1 MNEEALK
8 YAHELFTKDGY
19 SGSLDDYKKLIET
32 NKEALDYSYKL
43 FKKDGYTDNFDTF
56 QGLLGVKKKGAGERT
71 IQEYGNGSKPSQV
84 TQTKP
89 KVFGESITTGVEGI
103 KKTLAESKQ
112 PFEQPK
118 TKQIEPQVGGELE
131 WKTDLTPS
139 KMTTKGIMIEEK
151 KDGGADFGL
160 SKYVEQQ
167 TINTISETM
176 GYSPI
181 DVRRKLTEAPLAER
195 TQFLY
200 SVNNA
205 INQKVEDTPTLFI
218 DAETGQYTQQR
229 NKNKQIVAQ
238 LEKTKEYI
246 GLELQ
251 KVKSEATKNINQF
264 ATINSQTEPNSYFN
278 TFFNDGLQS
287 LKATN
292 PEQAKTIQN
301 VLEKGI
307 RLNDVYSYNAAYSG
321 YISNI
326 NNIDKKIND
335 LIKLVPTDEIKK
347 KRDKIDTATNQQDYN
362 TAVNEYNAFIAP
374 YKNSIDELQKLST
387 LRDNVDGAWKNN
399 YKTAFPEKYKLDEE
413 QKLVNKEYEEGGIP
427 TKAYYQLIAPIR
439 AWLGETG
446 ESAVGFVGNSMS
458 ALGFIDKDL
467 YINARKRFDL
477 GITTNLQPEIIQGL
491 SKLDNVQHREYIL
504 NKYGKDSL
512 VYNQQ
517 TNEYEINKQSTNAK
531 EVEEYVGTGVNWDA
545 IVPTMIKTTAQSYGF
560 YSGGL
565 LFGGKS
571 ALAKN
576 VAQFGSVFVQS
587 MDMNVQQAIDNGM
600 SFDDAM
606 IIGAMY
612 STIEG
617 LSERIVPEEKIWGGL
632 SKLSGSK
639 LNKFYDDALN
649 LHRLGM
655 KGNVKQFATSMA
667 DLSIGY
673 VKSVAPEIGE
683 EFISQ
688 IGQAV
693 TDTVYNKVNDA
704 NKGDIEVSP
713 LDYKTL
719 KNIALETMVGMT
731 PTALLGGVGNMSTM
745 KKVAMYSMGKEP
757 QVYKDALKDLLE
769 SGQITKEKYDKQVQ
783 KVDTVSNIYEMLP
796 NETTSGIKLNDD
808 AKIELLNKY
817 YAKSQLTAEKKVL
830 ENAGATEEDVN
841 VIDEQIKEKS
851 SEIVSVISTGKI
863 EENVVEDKNIL
874 YAPLKGTP
882 ITMGDV
888 AALEKELE
896 DSGKTLTAFEIGS
909 KYNIGLIA
917 RQTIFDKYNNLKPKQ
932 YAVQKPTTTEE
943 MLRPKSEGEIGQ
955 LGLQGVEQKDQ
966 SKDTSKASEAKEVAP
981 LKIELSPFELTEE
994 EISKLDNDQK
1004 EEYQFLVEANT
1015 PSSKDKLKDLVAQI
1029 RAEQPTVSKEQAPAS
1044 RDVESTA
1051 KALETD
1057 SDGNFVPKKYTLNAR
1072 GENPAPNI
1080 PVSAIDLQSSGLEDL
1095 TDVEQVKLLEIRGK
1109 NSEGKTVGKVWI
1121 KKQDGQSYDA
1131 EVFFNDAELKT
1142 KESLLSKE
1150 QTQKDSGAGDK
1161 GVPFIKK
1168 IFDKIRSITKL
1179 NKVQHNILFNI
1190 DTKLSKE
1197 IADAYEKMKHDPNN
1211 PKVKKA
1217 YKAMVEETKQQY
1229 DALIEGGL
1237 KAERWTGK
1245 GEPYAN
1251 SKEML
1256 SDLKENNHLWF
1267 LPNESAFGDKDA
1279 ATKYKDN
1286 IGLQD
1291 SGITLDGK
1299 PLTNS
1304 EVFRIVHDA
1313 VHGINGN
1320 EFGAIG
1326 EENATLQHLS
1336 MYSDEALPAVV
1347 AQTRGQNSWVNFS
1360 GVNDSANAKFK
1371 EAAKL
1376 EKEGKYDEAK
1386 KIRKEAQK
1394 EFIFA
1399 EPKIGLLPNKY
1410 NFRYYG
1416 TKNSEI
1422 ASKEGTNTRSGDGN
1436 KGESQ
1441 PINAL
1446 TDEKNLARE
1455 SKSFSSR
1462 SNNRGR
1468 TIRTSYGDVV
1478 PKAIHTVKQS
1488 LIDGINK
1495 VFPNAAID
1503 KELFE
1508 VDADIFHK
1516 AAIKAKSVNKYG
1528 AAVDILSPKEYSN
1541 YRLFITEDGLTGIA
1555 LSPTGDLG
1563 SGFDM
1568 SGKSRRLVQ
1577 LLVLGIENGA
1587 THANAFDTIL
1597 PDYYSAFGFKPVARN
1612 LWNDALK
1619 PKDWNYTTFEKWNNG
1634 RPDVVHFVWDGG
1646 DRNNIYERIGQFDN
1660 YSEYHKEQTPVINT
1674 WEEAQEI
1681 VQQSLLSK
1689 EQAPEAKKESTPKKE
1704 KTKFAEDEK
1713 RKLQPQRARDRG
1725 RRIKV
1730 RRFAPLEGA
1739 PSVQGINGG
1748 DPQLIAVAEEY
1759 ARKNGISLKR
1769 QSEYAKVDENRAKRI
1784 ADEYEK
1790 MKHDPQ
1796 NPKVKEAYENLIKQ
1810 TIAQYEALTD
1820 AGYKFW
1826 FIDANIPSN
1835 AEYASTPYNAL
1846 RDARQNK
1853 TMGVFPTTDGFGTNE
1868 SIDVSDNPLMAE
1880 TGFYWSVGGLDGKK
1894 KPVLANDLFRAVH
1907 DMFGHGLE
1915 GAGFRARG
1923 EENAWQAHIRLFTG
1937 SAIGAITSETRGQNS
1952 WLNYGP
1958 YGDTNRTAK
1967 VEDTVFADQKTGL
1980 MPEWT
1985 WAEGKVGDMEED
1997 ISQEEDI
2004 MQVFDDI
2011 AEIDN
2016 EMEGKNAKELKE
2028 LKQERKDIL
2037 NNNPQSKFIIEKLP
2051 ELRKLLK
2058 FEQQGKCR

>member
-218 DAETGQYTQQR
+218 DAEIGQYTQQR

-347 KRDKIDTATNQQDYN
+347 KRDKIDIATNQQDYN
-362 TAVNEYNAFIAP
+362 TAVKEYNAFIAP

-427 TKAYYQLIAPIR
+427 TKAYYQLIAPIK
-439 AWLGETG
+439 AWLGETE
-446 ESAVGFVGNSMS
+446 ESALGFVGNSMS

-477 GITTNLQPEIIQGL
+477 SITTNLQPEIIQGL

-719 KNIALETMVGMT
+719 KNIALETIVGMT

-796 NETTSGIKLNDD
+796 NETTSGIKLND
-808 AKIELLNKY
+808 
-817 YAKSQLTAEKKVL
+817 
-830 ENAGATEEDVN
+830 
-841 VIDEQIKEKS
+841 
-851 SEIVSVISTGKI
+851 
-863 EENVVEDKNIL
+863 
-874 YAPLKGTP
+874 
-882 ITMGDV
+882 
-888 AALEKELE
+888 
-896 DSGKTLTAFEIGS
+896 
-909 KYNIGLIA
+909 
-917 RQTIFDKYNNLKPKQ
+917 
-932 YAVQKPTTTEE
+932 
-943 MLRPKSEGEIGQ
+943 
-955 LGLQGVEQKDQ
+955 
-966 SKDTSKASEAKEVAP
+966 
-981 LKIELSPFELTEE
+981 
-994 EISKLDNDQK
+994 
-1004 EEYQFLVEANT
+1004 
-1015 PSSKDKLKDLVAQI
+1015 
-1029 RAEQPTVSKEQAPAS
+1029 
-1044 RDVESTA
+1044 
-1051 KALETD
+1051 
-1057 SDGNFVPKKYTLNAR
+1057 
-1072 GENPAPNI
+1072 
-1080 PVSAIDLQSSGLEDL
+1080 
-1095 TDVEQVKLLEIRGK
+1095 
-1109 NSEGKTVGKVWI
+1109 
-1121 KKQDGQSYDA
+1121 
-1131 EVFFNDAELKT
+1131 
-1142 KESLLSKE
+1142 
-1150 QTQKDSGAGDK
+1150 
-1161 GVPFIKK
+1161 
-1168 IFDKIRSITKL
+1168 
-1179 NKVQHNILFNI
+1179 
-1190 DTKLSKE
+1190 
-1197 IADAYEKMKHDPNN
+1197 
-1211 PKVKKA
+1211 
-1217 YKAMVEETKQQY
+1217 
-1229 DALIEGGL
+1229 
-1237 KAERWTGK
+1237 
-1245 GEPYAN
+1245 
-1251 SKEML
+1251 
-1256 SDLKENNHLWF
+1256 
-1267 LPNESAFGDKDA
+1267 
-1279 ATKYKDN
+1279 
-1286 IGLQD
+1286 
-1291 SGITLDGK
+1291 
-1299 PLTNS
+1299 
-1304 EVFRIVHDA
+1304 
-1313 VHGINGN
+1313 
-1320 EFGAIG
+1320 
-1326 EENATLQHLS
+1326 
-1336 MYSDEALPAVV
+1336 
-1347 AQTRGQNSWVNFS
+1347 
-1360 GVNDSANAKFK
+1360 
-1371 EAAKL
+1371 
-1376 EKEGKYDEAK
+1376 
-1386 KIRKEAQK
+1386 
-1394 EFIFA
+1394 FA
-1399 EPKIGLLPNKY
+1399 
-1410 NFRYYG
+1410 
-1416 TKNSEI
+1416 
-1422 ASKEGTNTRSGDGN
+1422 
-1436 KGESQ
+1436 
-1441 PINAL
+1441 
-1446 TDEKNLARE
+1446 
-1455 SKSFSSR
+1455 
-1462 SNNRGR
+1462 
-1468 TIRTSYGDVV
+1468 
-1478 PKAIHTVKQS
+1478 
-1488 LIDGINK
+1488 
-1495 VFPNAAID
+1495 
-1503 KELFE
+1503 
-1508 VDADIFHK
+1508 
-1516 AAIKAKSVNKYG
+1516 
-1528 AAVDILSPKEYSN
+1528 
-1541 YRLFITEDGLTGIA
+1541 
-1555 LSPTGDLG
+1555 
-1563 SGFDM
+1563 
-1568 SGKSRRLVQ
+1568 
-1577 LLVLGIENGA
+1577 
-1587 THANAFDTIL
+1587 
-1597 PDYYSAFGFKPVARN
+1597 
-1612 LWNDALK
+1612 
-1619 PKDWNYTTFEKWNNG
+1619 
-1634 RPDVVHFVWDGG
+1634 
-1646 DRNNIYERIGQFDN
+1646 
-1660 YSEYHKEQTPVINT
+1660 
-1674 WEEAQEI
+1674 
-1681 VQQSLLSK
+1681 
-1689 EQAPEAKKESTPKKE
+1689 
-1704 KTKFAEDEK
+1704 
-1713 RKLQPQRARDRG
+1713 
-1725 RRIKV
+1725 
-1730 RRFAPLEGA
+1730 
-1739 PSVQGINGG
+1739 
-1748 DPQLIAVAEEY
+1748 
-1759 ARKNGISLKR
+1759 
-1769 QSEYAKVDENRAKRI
+1769 
-1784 ADEYEK
+1784 
-1790 MKHDPQ
+1790 
-1796 NPKVKEAYENLIKQ
+1796 
-1810 TIAQYEALTD
+1810 
-1820 AGYKFW
+1820 
-1826 FIDANIPSN
+1826 
-1835 AEYASTPYNAL
+1835 
-1846 RDARQNK
+1846 
-1853 TMGVFPTTDGFGTNE
+1853 
-1868 SIDVSDNPLMAE
+1868 
-1880 TGFYWSVGGLDGKK
+1880 
-1894 KPVLANDLFRAVH
+1894 
-1907 DMFGHGLE
+1907 
-1915 GAGFRARG
+1915 
-1923 EENAWQAHIRLFTG
+1923 
-1937 SAIGAITSETRGQNS
+1937 
-1952 WLNYGP
+1952 
-1958 YGDTNRTAK
+1958 
-1967 VEDTVFADQKTGL
+1967 
-1980 MPEWT
+1980 
-1985 WAEGKVGDMEED
+1985 
-1997 ISQEEDI
+1997 
-2004 MQVFDDI
+2004 
-2011 AEIDN
+2011 
-2016 EMEGKNAKELKE
+2016 
-2028 LKQERKDIL
+2028 
-2037 NNNPQSKFIIEKLP
+2037 
-2051 ELRKLLK
+2051 
-2058 FEQQGKCR
+2058 